1 MASVLK
7 NLLNTGSQ
15 VTTEQGEVTVNINL
29 TLTIK
34 IDQDGKI
41 DISGETH
48 VPVSPIPKKITTT
61 TPYELP
67 DLGEPCEIIDFGK
80 EV

>member
-1 MASVLK
+1 MASILK

-15 VTTEQGEVTVNINL
+15 VTTQQGEVTVNINL

-48 VPVSPIPKKITTT
+48 LPVSPIHKKIETTQ
-61 TPYELP
+61 YELP
-67 DLGEPCEIIDFGK
+67 DLGDPCEIINFGK